1 MISIIIPIRNEQEKI
16 SGTINSILSQSYEG
30 EIEIIIVDGMS
41 NDGTREI
48 INSYKV

>member
-1 MISIIIPIRNEQEKI
+1 MNKKKI

-41 NDGTREI
+41 NDGTRGNNKQLQRKI
-48 INSYKV
+48 FIYKNY